1 VVNNFQLGIQIAFDA
16 LLALAGAL
24 AALVIRSIQEQLAD
38 MRKSHTDL
46 RDSLPSTYARRD
58 DVKDKFDQ
66 VMDALVRIEEKLDRK
81 VDK

>member
-1 VVNNFQLGIQIAFDA
+1 
-16 LLALAGAL
+16 
-24 AALVIRSIQEQLAD
+24 

-81 VDK
+81 ADK